1 MNGIENKTI
10 IHFSIGEP
18 VTARITIEEF
28 ALTENKKY
36 TVLGY
41 GADCVKIEN
50 DLGEEDWYAIEYFKE
65 FIGLYRR

>member
-1 MNGIENKTI
+1 MNGIEHKTI

-18 VTARITIEEF
+18 VMARITIEEF
-28 ALTENKKY
+28 ALTENKQY

-41 GADCVKIEN
+41 CADCVKIKN
-50 DLGEEDWYAIEYFKE
+50 DLDEEDWYAIEYFKE